1 MLKNFNFFKFLFT
14 LIFCQ
19 IWDLSDPT
27 GKGYL
32 DRYGFYL
39 CLKLV
44 SLAQSNQAVKIENLA
59 LPTPAPKLGELS
71 SNITSLINHDD
82 PWYIKA
88 TSRIAFDKTFDSL
101 SPISNK
107 LAGSRVKPFLIK
119 SGLSVDILGKIW
131 ELSDLD
137 QDGQLDRDE
146 FLISSQLIQKA
157 KDGMTIPDQLPP
169 SLLPFKIR
177 HSPSNMGVNLPHDGS
192 LINEA
197 QTWVVNV
204 DEKTKSD
211 VMFNQID
218 SDNDGYVNGNECKDV
233 FLKTG
238 LSPNILANIW

>member
-1 MLKNFNFFKFLFT
+1 M
-14 LIFCQ
+14 
-19 IWDLSDPT
+19 
-27 GKGYL
+27 
-32 DRYGFYL
+32 

-44 SLAQSNQAVKIENLA
+44 ALAQSNQGVKIENLG
-59 LPTPAPKLGELS
+59 LSTPAPKLGELS
-71 SNITSLINHDD
+71 SNITSLITQDD

-88 TSRIAFDKTFDSL
+88 SSRIAFDKIFDSL
-101 SPISNK
+101 SPINNK
-107 LAGSRVKPFLIK
+107 LAGPRVKPFLIK

-177 HSPSNMGVNLPHDGS
+177 HSPSSSGVNFPQNGS
-192 LINEA
+192 LINDV
-197 QTWVVNV
+197 QTWVVTI
-204 DEKTKSD
+204 DEKTRSD
-211 VMFNQID
+211 TIFNQID
-218 SDNDGYVNGNECKDV
+218 TDNDGFVNGNECKDV